1 MTRYRVH
8 PAIGVA
14 RVGDSPDYYLAPETA
29 GGLPTIYSSASTNL
43 DAFRDKDGKLL
54 KQGVRFKV
62 FRYDD
67 ANPDGVEVKAGQDGI
82 KSIIWYA
89 YPANKK
95 AAWFQFQQQTGSA
108 QGPYSSD
115 STPNPNAP
123 YAFVNDKGYDANN
136 AANPYKGSGPTNPKA
151 PSNPLRYN
159 VSLDTSED
167 PATINDANRRKL
179 ILDPGTAYVTNPGD
193 RQEFTLSASEY
204 PFLST
209 LVPNPISSLGSIL
222 VDVDGNFIFLPGDG
236 NSGTTSTANGI
247 HIKHYAN
254 NEGWFDDTCDG
265 PVQAELVMDVG
276 GDPLSTDPAWIVVAP
291 PAYAPQVLNQV
302 TMYDNMYDIFV
313 RTMGANPALY
323 SNNQFNPNYN
333 PSYPDEIAPI
343 LNRPDIYQYVCDI
356 PGNGTKQHRLVQT
369 ADPASFKETFFGR
382 IRQRG
387 PRDPDKNPSVVGENK
402 PTSMPYL
409 AGDNPISN
417 LTISKYLGLT
427 ETQYFFLSQY
437 SKGIYTKD
445 PLPALGPGPALD
457 KAALSNC
464 VGGAFSPGI
473 EITWITRSPTI
484 YQALP
489 SPVRPSDIFR
499 INGTYIGYVNTG
511 QLSLTNGS
519 SGDYKDTGL
528 EPGDLTKYMA
538 QPWQADFNEC
548 SDQSISN
555 SDVNTYGDPPNDT
568 PGQNVTTY
576 WWWPAQRPYLVFPQ
590 SAPDEQVTWTRGFVD
605 EDADDLEPSDIQMVV
620 CWKYLGFIVESGQPA
635 PRYWEISRQT
645 DKINAYTPPQP
656 PLPPGYKPP
665 KGGHFPPSG
674 T

>member
-1 MTRYRVH
+1 MTPYYRVH
-8 PAIGVA
+8 PAIGIA
-14 RVGDSPDYYLAPETA
+14 RVGDSPEYYLAPETA
-29 GGLPTIYSSASTNL
+29 GGLPTIYSSAATNL

-67 ANPDGVEVKAGQDGI
+67 TNPNGVEVKPGQDGVTYI
-82 KSIIWYA
+82 GWYV

-115 STPNPNAP
+115 STPYPNAP

-136 AANPYKGSGPTNPKA
+136 AANPYNGIGPTNPKA

-159 VSLDTSED
+159 RLLGTSED
-167 PATINDANRRKL
+167 PATINDEKRRQL
-179 ILDPGTAYVTNPGD
+179 ILDPGYGYVSNHGTDD
-193 RQEFTLSASEY
+193 RRHDFTLSPSKY
-204 PFLST
+204 PFLSK
-209 LVPNPISSLGSIL
+209 LKPNPISSLGSIL
-222 VDVDGNFIFLPGDG
+222 ADDDGNLIFLPGDG
-236 NSGTTSTANGI
+236 NSGTTSTAGV
-247 HIKHYAN
+247 HITHYAN

-265 PVQAELVMDVG
+265 IVQPVIYFDDNNIFS
-276 GDPLSTDPAWIVVAP
+276 DPSEFAWVIAAP

-302 TMYDNMYDIFV
+302 TMYDNMYDVFV
-313 RTMGANPALY
+313 RKLGANSALH
-323 SNNQFNPNYN
+323 SNGQFNPSYR

-343 LNRPDIYQYVCDI
+343 LNRPDIYQYVCII
-356 PGNGTKQHRLVQT
+356 PGAGTKPHRLVQK
-369 ADPASFKETFFGR
+369 ADPASFMETFFGR

-387 PRDPDKNPSVVGENK
+387 LNDPDHNASDVGENK
-402 PTSMPYL
+402 PTLMPYL

-437 SKGIYTKD
+437 SQGVYTPD
-445 PLPALGPGPALD
+445 PLPPLGPGLALD

-473 EITWITRSPTI
+473 ESTWITRSPTI
-484 YQALP
+484 YRTYYLPYP
-489 SPVRPSDIFR
+489 SPVLPGDLFR
-499 INGTYIGYVNTG
+499 IYVRG
-511 QLSLTNGS
+511 VGDYGPLSLTWGS
-519 SGDYKDTGL
+519 SGDYNGL
-528 EPGDLTKYMA
+528 ALQPGDLTKYMA

-548 SDQSISN
+548 SNQQISN
-555 SDVNTYGDPPNDT
+555 GPLNTYGDPPNDT

-576 WWWPAQRPYLVFPQ
+576 WWWPAQRPYSVFPQ
-590 SAPDEQVTWTRGFVD
+590 SAPNEQVTWTRGFID
-605 EDADDLEPSDIQMVV
+605 EDADDLEPSDIQMVT

-635 PRYWEISRQT
+635 PRYWEVSRQT
-645 DKINAYTPPQP
+645 DKINAYTQE
-656 PLPPGYKPP
+656 
-665 KGGHFPPSG
+665 HS
-674 T
+674 

>member
-1 MTRYRVH
+1 MTSYRIH

-14 RVGDSPDYYLAPETA
+14 RVGDSPEYYLAPETA

-67 ANPDGVEVKAGQDGI
+67 EHPDGVEVKRGQDGVKYI
-82 KSIIWYA
+82 RWFV

-95 AAWFQFQQQTGSA
+95 ASWFQFQQQTGSA
-108 QGPYSSD
+108 QGPYPSN
-115 STPNPNAP
+115 STPHPEAP

-136 AANPYKGSGPTNPKA
+136 AANPYKGSGPTNPDA

-159 VSLDTSED
+159 LSLGTSED
-167 PATINDANRRKL
+167 PATINNDNRRQL
-179 ILDPGTAYVTNPGD
+179 ILDPGYGVASINVQ
-193 RQEFTLSASEY
+193 RHEFTLSPSDY

-222 VDVDGNFIFLPGDG
+222 VDGDGNLIFLPGDG
-236 NSGTTSTANGI
+236 NSGTTSTAGGI
-247 HIKHYAN
+247 RITHYAN

-265 PVQAELVMDVG
+265 PVQAQIVMDVG
-276 GDPLSTDPAWIVVAP
+276 GDYDTETAWVVAGP

-302 TMYDNMYDIFV
+302 TMYDNVYDIFV
-313 RTMGANPALY
+313 RKMGANPALY
-323 SNNQFNPNYN
+323 SNGQFNASYT

-343 LNRPDIYQYVCDI
+343 LNRPDIYQYVCNI
-356 PGNGTKQHRLVQT
+356 PVAGTKPHRLVQK
-369 ADPASFKETFFGR
+369 ADPASFKETFFGK

-387 PRDPDKNPSVVGENK
+387 LNAPDHGVSDVGENK
-402 PTSMPYL
+402 PGSMPFL

-437 SKGIYTKD
+437 SKGLYAQD
-445 PLPALGPGPALD
+445 PLPALGPGAALD

-484 YQALP
+484 FRSLP
-489 SPVRPSDIFR
+489 SPFRPSDFFR
-499 INGTYIGYVNTG
+499 VHGTYTGYLHHG

-519 SGDYKDTGL
+519 SGDYNGASL

-548 SDQSISN
+548 SLQDISN
-555 SDVNTYGDPPNDT
+555 GDLNTYGNPPTSGGNIT
-568 PGQNVTTY
+568 NY
-576 WWWPAQRPYLVFPQ
+576 WWWPAQRPYSVFPQ
-590 SAPDEQVTWTRGFVD
+590 LASNQQLTWTRGFIEENGD
-605 EDADDLEPSDIQMVV
+605 NLEPSDIQMVT

-635 PRYWEISRQT
+635 PAPRYWEISRQT
-645 DKINAYTPPQP
+645 DKIDAYTQA
-656 PLPPGYKPP
+656 
-665 KGGHFPPSG
+665 HS
-674 T
+674 